1 MLINYQRV
9 SSMPHSRCS
18 EPQLQDCQI
27 VLATTLLIYLLFT
40 SPSLRGLTTSNNLWY
55 TCCQADDTSSM
66 TLKGYKRT
74 HANTNKPTH
83 TDPYAASYTMLTYI
97 LIYSN
102 TFRIYMHIMHTHTC
116 CIHHSNS
123 RQTSHLYLVT
133 FFGLKHAAC
142 SLSLRRWVHLRDELL
157 NHLVEVAFKNGIV
170 QGIPVTW
177 DEKKA

>member
-1 MLINYQRV
+1 MVSKGGFSIAMLINYQRV

-102 TFRIYMHIMHTHTC
+102 TFRIYMHIMQTHTLEASL
-116 CIHHSNS
+116 IRILGKHH
-123 RQTSHLYLVT
+123 RDIWSH
-133 FFGLKHAAC
+133 
-142 SLSLRRWVHLRDELL
+142 S
-157 NHLVEVAFKNGIV
+157 
-170 QGIPVTW
+170 
-177 DEKKA
+177 

>member
-1 MLINYQRV
+1 
-9 SSMPHSRCS
+9 MPHSRCS
-18 EPQLQDCQI
+18 QPQLQDCQI

-40 SPSLRGLTTSNNLWY
+40 SPSLRGLTTSNNLWHA
-55 TCCQADDTSSM
+55 CCQAGDTSSM

-102 TFRIYMHIMHTHTC
+102 TFRIYMHIMHTHTHAAS
-116 CIHHSNS
+116 IILILGL

-133 FFGLKHAAC
+133 FFGHINTQQPQPSSEGSSAGAAE
-142 SLSLRRWVHLRDELL
+142 SS
-157 NHLVEVAFKNGIV
+157 G
-170 QGIPVTW
+170 
-177 DEKKA
+177 